1 MKYHNIN
8 LSNEKINDNYKNKKS
23 NEENLIKNIKI
34 PNYSYT
40 KINSNKKKSELELE
54 LSKNKINLKVSS
66 KISNVKKEKKKNVEK
81 ITNKFISIN
90 KEKVSKFSLKKLG
103 NNLEIP
109 LNIIE
114 NRICPPRNELK
125 SQISIQKYNST
136 NHIKNNSASSKN
148 LTEKLEKK
156 LTDKLDL
163 INESNN
169 DMSSDFIT
177 RGKDFLVKKYKN
189 LEIKKTEINK
199 KIKTKSIEM
208 SIKSKEM
215 TDRDNNDFL
224 TRMKKFTEKVENYRK
239 VKMDEKWKKEE
250 DIIQIV
256 KNKHK
261 LKSFQNDEKYKL
273 LINWK
278 NKINQEN
285 NERKNSDI
293 ENLKQK
299 CTFKPKISKKSTKII
314 SLKNNFDTN
323 NNFVNRLYNEDQ
335 IKRKNNHEILKSIYT
350 PSFSPIINYKT
361 CMKEYNLNFNTT
373 TNSINNNELSQR
385 GINRTKKNLGFSK
398 NKLISSF
405 SLDKNDNSMIYHSQ
419 FNIIDTTPNNIE
431 NALKEKFN
439 HIFMKFKKN

>member
-1 MKYHNIN
+1 M
-8 LSNEKINDNYKNKKS
+8 
-23 NEENLIKNIKI
+23 
-34 PNYSYT
+34 
-40 KINSNKKKSELELE
+40 
-54 LSKNKINLKVSS
+54 
-66 KISNVKKEKKKNVEK
+66 
-81 ITNKFISIN
+81 
-90 KEKVSKFSLKKLG
+90 
-103 NNLEIP
+103 
-109 LNIIE
+109 
-114 NRICPPRNELK
+114 K

-293 ENLKQK
+293 ENLKQNHRFESRSDFGK
-299 CTFKPKISKKSTKII
+299 FVKSEH
-314 SLKNNFDTN
+314 LF
-323 NNFVNRLYNEDQ
+323 R
-335 IKRKNNHEILKSIYT
+335 
-350 PSFSPIINYKT
+350 
-361 CMKEYNLNFNTT
+361 
-373 TNSINNNELSQR
+373 
-385 GINRTKKNLGFSK
+385 
-398 NKLISSF
+398 
-405 SLDKNDNSMIYHSQ
+405 
-419 FNIIDTTPNNIE
+419 
-431 NALKEKFN
+431 
-439 HIFMKFKKN
+439 